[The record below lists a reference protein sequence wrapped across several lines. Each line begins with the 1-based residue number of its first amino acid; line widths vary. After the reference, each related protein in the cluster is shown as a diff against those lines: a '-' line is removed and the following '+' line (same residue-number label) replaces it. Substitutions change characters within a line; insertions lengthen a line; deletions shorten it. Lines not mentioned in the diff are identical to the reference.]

1 MRREWRW
8 ALAALIALVVGATCA
23 QPYARFALPYYK
35 TTVTAIARFHPWSV
49 VSVEVVE
56 DRSSHSAVLQ
66 LTGEV
71 RQHREDRRPV
81 ALIKSSAQV
90 GEVIETPVV
99 YWTLL
104 LMWPATTRSSRLR
117 LLALGIPVFLALEA
131 VTTPI
136 QLVYS
141 MARATAILAGESP
154 LTPWERWSRFL
165 EAGGRFALETVA
177 AFVTVALASAV
188 AQFSHERPEH
198 RGNTLPLLRSQHPSR
213 LARRA

>member
-8 ALAALIALVVGATCA
+8 ALAALIALVVGAACA
-23 QPYARFALPYYK
+23 EPYARFALPYYRAV
-35 TTVTAIARFHPWSV
+35 VTAIARFHPWSV
-49 VSVEVVE
+49 VSVEVVQ
-56 DRSSHSAVLQ
+56 DSSSHSAVLQ

-71 RQHREDRRPV
+71 RQHRGDPRPL
-81 ALIKSSAQV
+81 ALITSSAQV

-104 LMWPATTRSSRLR
+104 LMWPAATRRSRLR
-117 LLALGIPVFLALEA
+117 VLALGITVFLALET

-141 MARATAILAGESP
+141 MARASAILAGESP
-154 LTPWERWSRFL
+154 LTLWERWSRFL
-165 EAGGRFALETVA
+165 EAGGRFALETGA

-188 AQFSHERPEH
+188 SQLAHERPEH
-198 RGNTLPLLRSQHPSR
+198 RGNTLPLLRSQHPGR